1 METTTSHGPTAL
13 IDAMLGFL
21 LPNAREPAAPPT
33 AAPAPAADLPPHLAY
48 AGVRTMVAAALCDGR
63 LAAEERRAVERRLA
77 AAELTAEQVARVH
90 KDLVL
95 PANPDELAALALG
108 AADREAL
115 FRLAGV
121 MLCTDGRVRDSERT
135 WLDHLGAAFGI
146 APRRRLEL
154 ADLDGLG

>member
-1 METTTSHGPTAL
+1 METTTSHGPVAL
-13 IDAMLGFL
+13 IDSMLGFP
-21 LPNAREPAAPPT
+21 LPNARQPAAPPT
-33 AAPAPAADLPPHLAY
+33 AAPAADLPPHLAY

-121 MLCTDGRVRDSERT
+121 MLCTDGRVRDSERA

-146 APRRRLEL
+146 APHRRLEL
-154 ADLDGLG
+154 ADLDGVG